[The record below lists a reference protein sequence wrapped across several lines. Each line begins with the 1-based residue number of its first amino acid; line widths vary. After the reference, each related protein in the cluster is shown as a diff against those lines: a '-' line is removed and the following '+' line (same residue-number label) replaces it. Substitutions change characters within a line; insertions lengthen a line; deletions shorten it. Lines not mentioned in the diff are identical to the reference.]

1 LKAIDLL
8 KRDIVKYIYDQG
20 WPALRPIQ
28 EAAIKHTYEGNN
40 NLILAA
46 PTASGKTE
54 AAFIP
59 AINSVEDWSSG
70 LKIVYVS
77 PLIALIN
84 DQFKRVSELCEYLN
98 IPVTSWHGESSQT
111 AKKNLLKNPR
121 GILLITP
128 ESIEAM
134 LTRRPGEAEVLFAN
148 VEWVIIDELHSFLE
162 TTRGTHVKSLLG
174 RMAELAKQ
182 QPRYIG
188 MTATLNRGSY
198 AQAKKYFT
206 NGRDA
211 SVLLD
216 SSKNEL
222 TTTLQYVQS
231 SGPQTPADII
241 DSIFNY
247 SNIENMLVF
256 PNARGRV
263 EEIAVGLK
271 RRAKKDKNNVRYFA
285 HHASVDKELRLEAEE
300 FAKTSTYQLFTIC
313 CTSTLEL
320 GIDIGAVDSIAQVE
334 AAPSV
339 ASLAQRLGRSGR
351 MNQHSILHLYASKD
365 WSLLQSLATLDLYK
379 QGVVE
384 EVAAIRKPYGVLLQ
398 QVLSLLL
405 QFSGLDRHTLI
416 EKLVRLDAWG
426 EITKKDIDKVI
437 DHLIEIDYIE
447 DIDGTLVTGMS
458 AERTIESRDFYA
470 HFEVK
475 TEFNVVNDHEHIG
488 EMPLSLETVVGAN
501 IFLAARIWKIKDIDV
516 AVKKI
521 YVSPANDGKPPI
533 FGGGAGDISHLVRR
547 RMLALLQ
554 DLTFLEQGY
563 EKGIRDTLV
572 ELAKDVLGPN
582 NDDFLITQTSP
593 RLQSVSTFAGSKINR
608 TILLLLQIIRDE
620 GDARLE
626 FKLDDFSS
634 SMTSPNLAQY
644 LTQLG
649 QHIVSESDVACWLV
663 QNEGIVDELLLG
675 GKYLNL
681 LSKELQIDY
690 LISNYFDIGLANQFL
705 AEHDIVAPIA
715 PKK

>member
-1 LKAIDLL
+1 MKAIDLL

-28 EAAIKHTYEGNN
+28 EAAIKHAHESEN

-59 AINSVEDWSSG
+59 AINSVENWSSG

-84 DQFKRVSELCEYLN
+84 DQFKRVSELCDYLD

-128 ESIEAM
+128 ESVEAM
-134 LTRRPGEAEVLFAN
+134 LTRRPGEAESLFAN
-148 VEWVIIDELHSFLE
+148 VEWVIVDELHSFLE

-174 RMAELAKQ
+174 RMSALSKQ
-182 QPRYIG
+182 KPRYIG
-188 MTATLNRGSY
+188 MTATLNRNSY
-198 AQAKKYFT
+198 TEAKKYFT

-211 SVLLD
+211 NVLLD

-222 TTTLQYVQS
+222 TTTIEYVPND
-231 SGPQTPADII
+231 GPQTPADII

-247 SNIENMLVF
+247 SNSESMLVF

-271 RRAKKDKNNVRYFA
+271 RRAKNDKNNVRYFA

-300 FAKTSTYQLFTIC
+300 FAKTSSYQLFTIC

-351 MNQHSILHLYASKD
+351 TKQHSILHLYASKN
-365 WSLLQSLATLDLYK
+365 WSLLQSLSSLELYM
-379 QGVVE
+379 QGTVE
-384 EVAAIRKPYGVLLQ
+384 EVVVIRKPYGVLLQ

-405 QFSGLDRHTLI
+405 QFSGLDRNALTN
-416 EKLVRLDAWG
+416 KLSLLNAWS
-426 EITKKDIDKVI
+426 EITGKDIDKVV
-437 DHLIEIDYIE
+437 DHLIKIDFVE
-447 DIDGTLVTGMS
+447 NVDGVLVTGIS

-470 HFEVK
+470 HFEAK
-475 TEFNVVNDHEHIG
+475 TEFNVVSDHEHIG

-501 IFLAARIWKIKDIDV
+501 IFLAARIWKINDIDIV
-516 AVKKI
+516 AKKI
-521 YVSPANDGKPPI
+521 YVSPASDGKPPI
-533 FGGGAGDISHLVRR
+533 FGGGAGDVSHLVRR
-547 RMLALLQ
+547 KMLSLLQ
-554 DLTFLEQGY
+554 DLSGFENTHT
-563 EKGIRDTLV
+563 KNISDAMT
-572 ELAKDVLGPN
+572 ELAKDTLGPN
-582 NDDFLITQTSP
+582 NDDFLITQATTK
-593 RLQSVSTFAGSKINR
+593 LQSVSTFAGSKINR
-608 TILLLLQIIRDE
+608 SILLLLQIIRNE
-620 GDARLE
+620 GDAKTD

-634 SMTSPNLAQY
+634 SIVSPDLTQY
-644 LTQLG
+644 LTRLQQLR
-649 QHIVSESDVACWLV
+649 ISELEVSKWLM
-663 QNEGIVDELLLG
+663 EHEDIIDELLVG
-675 GKYLNL
+675 GKYLDL
-681 LSKELQIDY
+681 LPRELQVDY
-690 LISNYFDIGLANQFL
+690 LISNYFDIELTNQFL
-705 AEHDIVAPIA
+705 SEHAIIA
-715 PKK
+715 PTVQLR